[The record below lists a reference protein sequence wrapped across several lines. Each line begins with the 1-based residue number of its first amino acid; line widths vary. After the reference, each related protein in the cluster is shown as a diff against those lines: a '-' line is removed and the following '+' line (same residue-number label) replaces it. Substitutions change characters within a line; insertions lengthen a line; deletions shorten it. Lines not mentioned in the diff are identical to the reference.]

1 MSKYIQSFYPYPV
14 TFSSIGKTMPAKNA
28 DGELRN
34 LIEMSDEE
42 IDKLQKREP
51 FFNQLLN
58 LKKIR
63 ILNKMPE
70 SYKPAATQINE
81 ARAEAEAAKAELEKI
96 KAQYGI
102 KDEAE
107 ATEGQAEEKPLD
119 KMSYKEL
126 EALAAEKGIEHKNSK
141 KEYIEALTASAE

>member
-107 ATEGQAEEKPLD
+107 GTDGQPEEKQLD

>member
-1 MSKYIQSFYPYPV
+1 
-14 TFSSIGKTMPAKNA
+14 MPAKNA